1 MVNKKRLGDLLLDAG
16 VIGQDALDKALAIQ
30 AGSDRRLGYLL
41 INMGFISEQELQ
53 SVLSSQL
60 GIPLVDIHRQF
71 HQQARH
77 LLPKYLCKKYN
88 VLPLGLEDHNILNIA
103 MVDPSDHEAVRDIEQ
118 YTGKVLQ
125 PGLASHTD
133 IEAAIDRYIPW
144 NIRDLFR
151 RKNLGRLTAAAV
163 LIMLVLLI
171 TAIVQYNR
179 DRSEALYGTKR
190 ITTNAVLYQN
200 HDLVLKFEQSGKISL
215 QGHGAHA
222 RGAYSITFSTI
233 DALKQFIKNK
243 RNDLS
248 SDQQE
253 WLNRILKNQ
262 TQ

>member
-16 VIGQDALDKALAIQ
+16 VIQQDALDKALAIQ

-41 INMGFISEQELQ
+41 IHMGFISEQELQ
-53 SVLSSQL
+53 AVLSSQL
-60 GIPLVDIHRQF
+60 EIPLVDIHREFQ
-71 HQQARH
+71 QQARH
-77 LLPKYLCKKYN
+77 LLPRYLCKKYN

-103 MVDPSDHEAVRDIEQ
+103 MIDPADHEAVRDIER

-125 PGLASHTD
+125 PRLASHSD
-133 IEAAIDRYIPW
+133 IDAAIDHYIPW

-151 RKNLGRLTAAAV
+151 RKNIGKLTAAAV

-179 DRSEALYGTKR
+179 DRSETLYGTKH
-190 ITTNAVLYQN
+190 ITSNAVFYQN

-222 RGAYSITFSTI
+222 RGSYSITFTTVDS
-233 DALKQFIKNK
+233 LRQFIKNK

-248 SDQQE
+248 LAQQE
-253 WLNRILKNQ
+253 WLNRILKEQ
-262 TQ
+262 TK